1 MNEKSQ
7 RQIETTAA
15 VSFVA
20 SIGASGLV
28 AMQTGRNK
36 DKETHEQM
44 SSFPALLLLQA
55 MEWSE
60 GRSHLA
66 ARWRCDDKPKMIW
79 KKQEFS
85 VKVHVDAA
93 PID

>member
-44 SSFPALLLLQA
+44 SSFLAQLLLQA
-55 MEWSE
+55 ME
-60 GRSHLA
+60 
-66 ARWRCDDKPKMIW
+66 
-79 KKQEFS
+79 
-85 VKVHVDAA
+85 
-93 PID
+93 